1 MSDKAKEYDPIPLG
15 FTILTLDR
23 TAGNATGNRAGGPTD
38 NDAVSGV
45 TRAVPGGAPVATP
58 AIGGD
63 PAKDKDANA
72 GFGLENFEKDVK
84 GSLKVHIKLD
94 LDVDIHITARI
105 KGDIAIG
112 LL

>member
-1 MSDKAKEYDPIPLG
+1 MPTNCSNFSLLM
-15 FTILTLDR
+15 FTR
-23 TAGNATGNRAGGPTD
+23 AGNATGNRADGLLD
-38 NDAVSGV
+38 NDTLGSV
-45 TRAVPGGAPVATP
+45 TKAAPNGAAGP
-58 AIGGD
+58 AAD
-63 PAKDKDANA
+63 PPKDKDANA
-72 GFGLENFEKDVK
+72 GFGLDNFEKDVK

>member
-1 MSDKAKEYDPIPLG
+1 M
-15 FTILTLDR
+15 LTLGR
-23 TAGNATGNRAGGPTD
+23 TAGNATGNRPGGPTD
-38 NDAVSGV
+38 NDAVSGL
-45 TRAVPGGAPVATP
+45 TKAVPGGAPVATS
-58 AIGGD
+58 AVGGD
-63 PAKDKDANA
+63 PTKDKDANA

>member
-1 MSDKAKEYDPIPLG
+1 LLTSYSTTNKAGLNPPGNRNASDAGGAVAKAGD
-15 FTILTLDR
+15 
-23 TAGNATGNRAGGPTD
+23 AATGTTED
-38 NDAVSGV
+38 
-45 TRAVPGGAPVATP
+45 
-58 AIGGD
+58 
-63 PAKDKDANA
+63 KDKNA
-72 GFGLENFEKDVK
+72 GFGLEHFDKDVK

>member
-1 MSDKAKEYDPIPLG
+1 VS
-15 FTILTLDR
+15 R
-23 TAGNATGNRAGGPTD
+23 ATPSAAP
-38 NDAVSGV
+38 
-45 TRAVPGGAPVATP
+45 GAPAAATE
-58 AIGGD
+58 
-63 PAKDKDANA
+63 DKDANA
-72 GFGLENFEKDVK
+72 GFGLDNFEKDVK